1 MDGASGFS
9 DAAREALERSEYK
22 GNVREL
28 EGIILSAYLW
38 TRHQGAARIEVDHLP
53 KKVRQTWNII
63 ITGDPEPNRIAVARA
78 LQLARGNVTEAAR
91 LLQVSRTTIMTARR
105 RLLDKCNAE
114 ISRLD

>member
-1 MDGASGFS
+1 LDGASGFS

-28 EGIILSAYLW
+28 EGIILSAFLW
-38 TRHQGAARIEVDHLP
+38 ARYRGAARIEVDHLP
-53 KKVRQTWNII
+53 KRVRQTLGYHRH
-63 ITGDPEPNRIAVARA
+63 GDPEANRIAVARA